1 MKQNIKCD
9 IKQVTIKQVN
19 VDSDFNKNIKQ
30 WLEKEADT
38 HGLRWLLA
46 HVYDGV
52 IWGEKRKDG
61 LHLST
66 FLLKPDLRV
75 STLQMARLF
84 GETGELLVWR
94 TDNGWQT
101 RLVKDNEGADKECY
115 DDFQLLWG
123 TDVEKNQDGFVLL
136 RHGSE
141 GLRHAPPFISKDD
154 KLRLQLN
161 VRNYINYDV
170 DGQAYVEFSR
180 LISIEAFN
188 EKEGI

>member
-1 MKQNIKCD
+1 MKLKCEV
-9 IKQVTIKQVN
+9 KQVT
-19 VDSDFNKNIKQ
+19 VDSDFNINIIQ

-46 HVYDGV
+46 HAYDGV
-52 IWGEKRKDG
+52 IWGEKSEDG
-61 LHLST
+61 LHLSS

-75 STLQMARLF
+75 STLQMVRLF

-94 TDNGWQT
+94 SDNGWEA
-101 RLVKDNEGADKECY
+101 RLVKDNQGTDKECY
-115 DDFQLLWG
+115 DEFQLLWG
-123 TDVEKNQDGFVLL
+123 TDVEKSQDGFVLL
-136 RHGSE
+136 HHGSE
-141 GLRHAPPFISKDD
+141 GLRHAPPFKSKID

-161 VRNYINYDV
+161 IRHYINYDL

-188 EKEGI
+188 EKEVI